1 MNMDQASGPRMPRIK
16 KLVLRDPV
24 GVPSSC
30 CTMVSEHIGL

>member
-1 MNMDQASGPRMPRIK
+1 MPRIK

-30 CTMVSEHIGL
+30 CIMGRGPIEL